1 MIFQIRHADNYSPK
15 YIPSFLWRINNMW
28 QSAFSQD
35 LSKLFWVKLVDMIL
49 PDYTPLT
56 DPV

>member
-1 MIFQIRHADNYSPK
+1 MICQIRHADNYSPVYK
-15 YIPSFLWRINNMW
+15 PSFLCRINNMW

-35 LSKLFWVKLVDMIL
+35 LSKLFCVKLVDMIL